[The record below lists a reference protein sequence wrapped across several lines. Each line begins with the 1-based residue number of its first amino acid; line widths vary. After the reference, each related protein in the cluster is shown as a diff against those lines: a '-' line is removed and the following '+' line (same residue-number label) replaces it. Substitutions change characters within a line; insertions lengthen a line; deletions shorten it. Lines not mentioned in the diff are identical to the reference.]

1 VLSTEL
7 RVVVVPLVGRP
18 RRIVVETDPRA
29 PVSSLKEA
37 VCRLLNLP
45 VESFRL
51 AFRGRVLSDSAS
63 LEEEGVR
70 EGESYYLFPGVVGG

>member
-1 VLSTEL
+1 M
-7 RVVVVPLVGRP
+7 VPLVGRP
-18 RRIVVETDPRA
+18 RKIVVEADSGT
-29 PVSSLKEA
+29 PVISLKEA

-51 AFRGRVLSDSAS
+51 ACRGRVLADSAS

>member
-1 VLSTEL
+1 M

-18 RRIVVETDPRA
+18 RKIVVETESKA
-29 PVSSLKEA
+29 HVGSVKES

-51 AFRGRVLSDSAS
+51 AFRGRVLADSAS
-63 LEEEGVR
+63 LEEEGVK